1 MMSRKAS
8 VLFLFAALMVAASAL
23 PARAQVNP
31 RGEASLKLGGGNLK
45 VSYGRPPL
53 GERNLLEGIQSGL
66 KWRMGAD
73 NPTTLTTDIPLK
85 VGGTT
90 VPRGSYILLA
100 HFTGKRSWTLVF
112 SKKSV
117 FEFQESDKIAEVKG
131 TLVDGDEVVERV
143 TISLEGSGKQG
154 KLILAWGK
162 LRLEAPFSAAN

>member
-1 MMSRKAS
+1 MSLKTS
-8 VLFLFAALMVAASAL
+8 SLLFIAALMVAALAL

-31 RGEASLKLGGGNLK
+31 RGEASLKLGGGNIK

-53 GERNLLEGIQSGL
+53 DGRNLLDMIQPGVN
-66 KWRMGAD
+66 WRMGAD

-90 VPRGSYILLA
+90 VPKGKHILLA
-100 HFTGKRSWTLVF
+100 QFTGKRSWTLVF

-117 FEFQESDKIAEVKG
+117 FEFQESDKIAEVIG
-131 TLVDGDEVVERV
+131 TLVDADQATDRV

-162 LRLEAPFSAAN
+162 FRLEAPFSAAN

>member
-8 VLFLFAALMVAASAL
+8 DLFLFAALMVAVLAV

-31 RGEASLKLGGGNLK
+31 RGEASLKLGGGNIK

-53 GERNLLEGIQSGL
+53 EGRNLLDMIQPGVN
-66 KWRMGAD
+66 WRMGAD
-73 NPTTLTTDIPLK
+73 NPTTLTTDIPLN

-90 VPRGSYILLA
+90 VPKGKHILLA
-100 HFTGKRSWTLVF
+100 QFTGKRSWTLVF

-117 FEFQESDKIAEVKG
+117 FEFQESDKIAEVIG
-131 TLVDGDEVVERV
+131 TLVDADQAADRV

-162 LRLEAPFSAAN
+162 FRLEAPFSAAN

>member
-1 MMSRKAS
+1 MSLKTS
-8 VLFLFAALMVAASAL
+8 SLLFIAALMVAALAL

-31 RGEASLKLGGGNLK
+31 RGEASLKLGGGNIK

-53 GERNLLEGIQSGL
+53 EGRNLLDMIQPGVN
-66 KWRMGAD
+66 WRMGAD

-90 VPRGSYILLA
+90 VPKGKHILLA
-100 HFTGKRSWTLVF
+100 QFTGKRSWNLVF
-112 SKKSV
+112 SRKSV
-117 FEFQESDKIAEVKG
+117 FEFQESDKIAEVIG
-131 TLVDGDEVVERV
+131 TLVDADEAKDRV

-162 LRLEAPFSAAN
+162 FRLEAPFSAAN

>member
-1 MMSRKAS
+1 MSLKTS
-8 VLFLFAALMVAASAL
+8 SLLFIAALVVAASAL

-31 RGEASLKLGGGNLK
+31 RGEASLKLGGGNIK

-53 GERNLLEGIQSGL
+53 DGRNLLDMIQPGVN
-66 KWRMGAD
+66 WRMGAD
-73 NPTTLTTDIPLK
+73 NPTTLTTDIPLQ

-90 VPRGSYILLA
+90 VPKGKHILLA
-100 HFTGKRSWTLVF
+100 QFTGKRSWTLVF

-117 FEFQESDKIAEVKG
+117 FEFQESDKIAEVIG
-131 TLVDGDEVVERV
+131 TLVDADQAADRV

-162 LRLEAPFSAAN
+162 FRLEAPFSAAN